1 VRIAPL
7 FLNERRLAA
16 ADKSR
21 KPSKRSS
28 LLGNATTRRA
38 LGPHPT
44 LAQAESGVGRR
55 CRPRAWPHTDPPDLG
70 AAGALTPTRSW
81 STERRI
87 SHTRVRVGGD
97 ALLRLPS
104 SSRTSPRRDGSGILI
119 DLAPVP
125 SSAIL
130 FEKMPFMMRT

>member
-70 AAGALTPTRSW
+70 AAGALAPTRSW
-81 STERRI
+81 STERRECARLRNPGPI
-87 SHTRVRVGGD
+87 TLREARFATCRFLPTRRAG
-97 ALLRLPS
+97 L
-104 SSRTSPRRDGSGILI
+104 TCQ
-119 DLAPVP
+119 
-125 SSAIL
+125 
-130 FEKMPFMMRT
+130 